1 MAQTA
6 LQQLQELIRRMN
18 GYRDSYYNKNV
29 SEVSDEVYDRLL
41 DEVVRLETET
51 CVYYANSP
59 TQGVGYP
66 PVSKLERQCTNDRFY
81 HWKKSRT
88 FHH

>member
-6 LQQLQELIRRMN
+6 LERLRELVIRMN

-29 SEVSDEVYDRLL
+29 SEVSDEAYDRLF
-41 DEVVRLETET
+41 DELVALETET
-51 CVYYANSP
+51 CVYLANSP

-66 PVSKLERQCTNDRFY
+66 PVSKLEKTVHKRQLLSL
-81 HWKKSRT
+81 KKPRM
-88 FHH
+88 